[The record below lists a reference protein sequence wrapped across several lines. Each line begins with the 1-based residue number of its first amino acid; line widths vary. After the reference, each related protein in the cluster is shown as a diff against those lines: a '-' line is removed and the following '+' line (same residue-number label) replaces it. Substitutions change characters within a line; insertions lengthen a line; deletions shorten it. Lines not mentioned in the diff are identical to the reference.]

1 MKNLLY
7 LINSFF
13 ASLITTAIILTIS
26 FLIMLFSSGETGYRT
41 TYFGSLFFNSKEK
54 NSGTLGMELGVANF
68 WPIILTIIILV
79 IVFYFLTKIFLKKN
93 NSK

>member
-26 FLIMLFSSGETGYRT
+26 FLIMLFSSGKTGYRT

-79 IVFYFLTKIFLKKN
+79 IVFYFLTRFFLKKI